1 MLSIHTWIHP
11 PSFSC
16 YLNVTDVQDKAKK
29 KMQNIFSRFDMWW
42 WTSLVILFS
51 LHAGP
56 YLTFLQLLSKIHTFY
71 NLGSFGTPVLSMTW
85 SLETDNRS
93 KECTFPIEHC
103 VGEDFLTGPYSKN
116 DSGFVSW
123 VLEKFNFFPISTI
136 FSHLVTGWVK
146 ILSFARLQFK
156 KKINTSLPGPKRPQK
171 AVGRLTLQHI
181 VSFEWDTCNEC
192 YTGHCRCRII
202 TEGFLEGN
210 TLDTVKTRNMSQN
223 LLGEIVLR

>member
-1 MLSIHTWIHP
+1 MNIIGHFIQFTCRPLLNLPTAAVENSHILQSGVFWD
-11 PSFSC
+11 PSAIYDLVTGNRQSVQRVYFSDWTLC
-16 YLNVTDVQDKAKK
+16 
-29 KMQNIFSRFDMWW
+29 WW
-42 WTSLVILFS
+42 
-51 LHAGP
+51 G
-56 YLTFLQLLSKIHTFY
+56 
-71 NLGSFGTPVLSMTW
+71 
-85 SLETDNRS
+85 
-93 KECTFPIEHC
+93 
-103 VGEDFLTGPYSKN
+103 
-116 DSGFVSW
+116 
-123 VLEKFNFFPISTI
+123 LEKFNFFPISTI